1 MYDTY
6 CICTIRNYSVIMYVT
21 VDTPRFRVNYRVS
34 VKCFICVFTTYH
46 VNFGLESIKTEFPF
60 QAHLNPLNV
69 QDIFCITDA
78 QAG

>member
-6 CICTIRNYSVIMYVT
+6 CIRTIRNYSVIMYVT
-21 VDTPRFRVNYRVS
+21 ADTPRFRVNYRVS
-34 VKCFICVFTTYH
+34 VKCFICDISRQFWIG
-46 VNFGLESIKTEFPF
+46 VNQDTEFPF